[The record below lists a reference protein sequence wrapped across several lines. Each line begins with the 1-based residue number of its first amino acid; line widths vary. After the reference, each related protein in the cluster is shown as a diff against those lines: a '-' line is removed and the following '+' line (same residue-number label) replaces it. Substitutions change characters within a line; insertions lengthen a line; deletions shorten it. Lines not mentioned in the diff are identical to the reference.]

1 MRRDRPE
8 LIARYSFGLDEFQLA
23 ALDVVDEG
31 ESIIVAAPT
40 GSGKTVI
47 AEYAIAAALSDG
59 RRAFYTAPIKA
70 LSNQKFQDLVRMHGR
85 DAVGLLTGDNSIN
98 GDAPVVVM
106 TTEVLRNM
114 MYARSPA
121 LAEVATV
128 VLDEVHFIQDTYRGP
143 VWEEVIIHLPHHIQL
158 VCLSATVSNVAEI
171 AEWMS
176 TVRGTTRFVIEEKR
190 PVELENHIM
199 VGERGRDDEHFLPVL
214 VAGRPNPT
222 MTRLEEEVRVARG
235 KGGGRT
241 RLRHALQTPRRI
253 DVVERLRRE
262 DLLPVIYFIF
272 SRQACEEA
280 AQNCVASG
288 LRLTTPLERSRIE
301 AIIEDHTDGLDAG
314 DLDVLGFGR
323 FADQMAA
330 GIATHHAGMIPP
342 FKEAVEECF
351 VEGLIKVVFATET
364 LAVGINMPAR
374 SVVIEKLTK
383 FTGDHHEFLTP
394 GQFTQLTGR
403 AGRRGL
409 DERGHAVVL
418 WNPFVR
424 FDQVVGLVTSRSYR
438 LTSSFRPTFNMAAN
452 LIRSYTRDQARHLLN
467 LSLAQYQSDRDVVRL
482 EARIER
488 RSQELHELEER
499 TRSPYG
505 DIEVLRRA
513 TQQKLERRSEKLI
526 EESLSALRPGAVI
539 HVDNGKISGRAAVL
553 ATAMRSGGTKVSVLT
568 AKRALYDLTARD
580 FSEPPAVLAII
591 DIPRPYTPTR
601 QDFQKKVADR
611 ILRSGRRTPG
621 TKEPFRGAGR
631 DDEHS
636 DTVDLET
643 RAEIERVQAD
653 PDLADRLVAA
663 DQADRLRADIARL
676 STQVRGRSS
685 SISRQFDD
693 VLGILE
699 SWNYVADWAL
709 TDKGRVLARTFHE
722 SDLLVAECLNRG
734 HLDGLD
740 PSTFAGLLSTFVY
753 EHRSSEAPPEPWF
766 PSPEARKRWRRIEAT
781 SIELRQ
787 LEHGAHLT
795 LHRPPDPTYI
805 AIAYAWAMGEDFA
818 EVVETEELSGGDF
831 VRTMKQLID
840 LARQVSLMAPASETR
855 RCAEIAADLLRRG
868 VVAASSAMETAEQ

>member
-1 MRRDRPE
+1 MRPDRQD
-8 LIARYSFGLDEFQLA
+8 LISRYSFGLDPFQLA
-23 ALDVVDEG
+23 ALDVVDDG

-40 GSGKTVI
+40 GSGKTVV
-47 AEYAIAAALSDG
+47 AEYAIAAALADG

-70 LSNQKFQDLVRMHGR
+70 LSNQKYQDLVRVHGR
-85 DAVGLLTGDNSIN
+85 DSVGLLTGDNSIN

-121 LAEVATV
+121 LSELAIV

-158 VCLSATVSNVAEI
+158 VCLSATVSNVAEV

-176 TVRGTTRFVIEEKR
+176 TVRGTTRFIVEEKR

-199 VGERGRDDEHFLPVL
+199 VGEKGRDDDHFLPIL
-214 VAGRPNPT
+214 VSGRANPA
-222 MTRLEEEVRVARG
+222 MLRLEEQVRVARG
-235 KGGGRT
+235 RGGGRT
-241 RLRHALQTPRRI
+241 RLRHALQTPRRF
-253 DVVERLRRE
+253 DVVDRLRRE

-280 AQNCVASG
+280 ARTCLATGV
-288 LRLTTPLERSRIE
+288 RLTTPLERSRI
-301 AIIEDHTDGLDAG
+301 ATIIGDHTAGLEAA

-323 FADQMAA
+323 FSEQLAA

-383 FTGDHHEFLTP
+383 FTGDHHEFLTA

-424 FDQVVGLVTSRSYR
+424 FEQVVGLVTSRSYR
-438 LTSSFRPTFNMAAN
+438 LTSSFRPTYNMAAN
-452 LIRSYTRDQARHLLN
+452 LIRSYTRDEARHLLN

-482 EARIER
+482 EARTER
-488 RSQELHELEER
+488 RQQELAEVLER
-499 TRSPYG
+499 AQSPYG
-505 DIEVLRRA
+505 DIEAYRSSVR
-513 TQQKLERRSEKLI
+513 QHSERRSEARV
-526 EESLSALRPGAVI
+526 EEALTALRPGAVI
-539 HVDNGKISGRAAVL
+539 HVDIGRFTGRAAVL

-568 AKRALYDLTARD
+568 AKRSLFDLTAKD
-580 FSEPPAVLAII
+580 FGEPPAVLAII
-591 DIPRPYTPTR
+591 DIPRPFTPTR

-611 ILRSGRRTPG
+611 ILRASRRAPG
-621 TKEPFRGAGR
+621 TKEPLT
-631 DDEHS
+631 
-636 DTVDLET
+636 DTGERPAPDPAVALD
-643 RAEIERVQAD
+643 IEKVRAD
-653 PDLADRLVAA
+653 PDLTARLAAADEADRI
-663 DQADRLRADIARL
+663 RAEIAKL
-676 STQVRGRSS
+676 STQVRGRAS

-693 VLGILE
+693 VLSILE
-699 SWNYVADWAL
+699 TWNYVADWAL
-709 TDKGRVLARTFHE
+709 TERGRILARTFHE

-740 PSTFAGLLSTFVY
+740 PATFAGLLSTFVY

-766 PSPEARKRWRRIEAT
+766 PSSEARKRWRRIEST
-781 SIELRQ
+781 SHELRL
-787 LEHGAHLT
+787 LEHDAHLT
-795 LHRPPDPTYI
+795 VHRPPDPTYI
-805 AIAYAWAMGEDFA
+805 AIAYAWAMGENFA

-840 LARQVSLMAPASETR
+840 LTRQVAQLAPLAETR
-855 RCAEIAADLLRRG
+855 RCAEQAADLLRRG
-868 VVAASSAMETAEQ
+868 VVAASSAMETDDE

>member
-1 MRRDRPE
+1 MRSDRQD
-8 LIARYSFGLDEFQLA
+8 LISRYSFGLDRFQLA
-23 ALDVVDEG
+23 ALDVVDDG

-40 GSGKTVI
+40 GSGKTVV
-47 AEYAIAAALSDG
+47 AEYAIAAALADR

-70 LSNQKFQDLVRMHGR
+70 LSNQKYQDLVRVHGR
-85 DAVGLLTGDNSIN
+85 ESVGLLTGDNSIN

-121 LAEVATV
+121 LSDLATV

-158 VCLSATVSNVAEI
+158 VCLSATVSNVAEV

-176 TVRGTTRFVIEEKR
+176 TVRGTTRFIVEEKR
-190 PVELENHIM
+190 PVDLENHIM
-199 VGERGRDDEHFLPVL
+199 VGEKGRDEEHFLPVL
-214 VAGRPNPT
+214 VSGRPNPT
-222 MTRLEEEVRVARG
+222 MVRLEEHVRVARG
-235 KGGGRT
+235 RGGGRT
-241 RLRHALQTPRRI
+241 RLRYALQTPRRL

-262 DLLPVIYFIF
+262 DLLPAIFFIF

-280 AQNCVASG
+280 AHSCLSGG
-288 LRLTTPLERSRIE
+288 LRLTTPFERSRI
-301 AIIEDHTDGLDAG
+301 ATIIEDHTAGLEAD

-323 FADQMAA
+323 FAEQLAA

-342 FKEAVEECF
+342 FKEAVEKCF

-424 FDQVVGLVTSRSYR
+424 FEQVVGLATSRSYR
-438 LTSSFRPTFNMAAN
+438 LTSSFRPTYNMAAN
-452 LIRSYTRDQARHLLN
+452 LIRSYTREQARHLLN
-467 LSLAQYQSDRDVVRL
+467 LSLAQYQSDRDVVRF
-482 EARIER
+482 EARAER
-488 RSQELHELEER
+488 RQLELEDLLER
-499 TRSPYG
+499 AHSPYG
-505 DIEVLRRA
+505 DIEVYRRA
-513 TQQKLERRSEKLI
+513 VRERAERRSEVLI
-526 EESLSALRPGAVI
+526 EEALTALRPGAVI
-539 HVDNGKISGRAAVL
+539 HVDNGKFSGRAAVL

-568 AKRALYDLTARD
+568 AKRSLYDLTARD
-580 FSEPPAVLAII
+580 FADPPMVLATI

-611 ILRSGRRTPG
+611 IVRTSRRTPG
-621 TKEPFRGAGR
+621 TKEPAPGHPGEPRGV
-631 DDEHS
+631 DES
-636 DTVDLET
+636 EIA
-643 RAEIERVQAD
+643 REIERLRAD
-653 PDLADRLVAA
+653 PDLTARLAAADEADRV
-663 DQADRLRADIARL
+663 RADIARL
-676 STQVRGRSS
+676 STQVQSRSS

-693 VLGILE
+693 VLNILE
-699 SWNYVADWAL
+699 TWNYVHDWSL
-709 TDKGRVLARTFHE
+709 TEKGRVLARTFHE

-781 SIELRQ
+781 SRELR
-787 LEHGAHLT
+787 LVEHDGNLT
-795 LHRPPDPTYI
+795 VHRSPDPTYV
-805 AIAYAWAMGEDFA
+805 AIAYAWAMGEEFA

-840 LARQVSLMAPASETR
+840 LTRQVALIAPIPETR
-855 RCAEIAADLLRRG
+855 RCAEQAAELLRRG
-868 VVAASSAMETAEQ
+868 VVAASSAMEDSDD

>member
-1 MRRDRPE
+1 MRSDRQD
-8 LIARYSFGLDEFQLA
+8 LISRYSFGLDRFQVA
-23 ALDVVDEG
+23 ALDVVDDG

-40 GSGKTVI
+40 GSGKTVV
-47 AEYAIAAALSDG
+47 AEYAIAAALADH

-70 LSNQKFQDLVRMHGR
+70 LSNQKYQDLVRVHGR
-85 DAVGLLTGDNSIN
+85 ESVGLLTGDNSIN

-121 LAEVATV
+121 LSELATV

-158 VCLSATVSNVAEI
+158 VCLSATVSNVAEV

-176 TVRGTTRFVIEEKR
+176 TVRGTTRFIVEEKR
-190 PVELENHIM
+190 PVDLENHIM
-199 VGERGRDDEHFLPVL
+199 VGEKGRDDEHFLPVL
-214 VAGRPNPT
+214 VSGRPNPT
-222 MTRLEEEVRVARG
+222 MVRLEEHVRVARG
-235 KGGGRT
+235 RGGGRT
-241 RLRHALQTPRRI
+241 RLRYALQTPRRL
-253 DVVERLRRE
+253 DVIERLRRE

-280 AQNCVASG
+280 AQSCLSGG
-288 LRLTTPLERSRIE
+288 LRLTTPLERSRIA
-301 AIIEDHTDGLDAG
+301 AIIEDHTAG
-314 DLDVLGFGR
+314 IDSDDLNVLGFGR
-323 FADQMAA
+323 FAEHMAA

-424 FDQVVGLVTSRSYR
+424 FEQVVGLATSRSYR
-438 LTSSFRPTFNMAAN
+438 LTSSFRPTYNMAAN
-452 LIRSYTRDQARHLLN
+452 LIRSYTREQARHLLN

-482 EARIER
+482 EARAERRQLELDELIER
-488 RSQELHELEER
+488 AH
-499 TRSPYG
+499 SPYG
-505 DIEVLRRA
+505 NIEVLRRA
-513 TQQKLERRSEKLI
+513 ERQRTERRSEALV
-526 EESLSALRPGAVI
+526 EEALSALRPGSVI
-539 HVDNGKISGRAAVL
+539 HVDTGKFSGRAAVL

-568 AKRALYDLTARD
+568 AKRSLHDLTARD
-580 FSEPPAVLAII
+580 FDEPPTVLATI

-611 ILRSGRRTPG
+611 LVRVSRRTPG
-621 TKEPFRGAGR
+621 TKEPFVGHRNGPAGI
-631 DDEHS
+631 DES
-636 DTVDLET
+636 EVA
-643 RAEIERVQAD
+643 REIERLQDD
-653 PDLADRLVAA
+653 PDLASRLAAA
-663 DQADRLRADIARL
+663 DEADRLRADIARL
-676 STQVRGRSS
+676 STQVRSRSS
-685 SISRQFDD
+685 SISRQFDE
-693 VLGILE
+693 VLNILE
-699 SWNYVADWAL
+699 TWNYVVDWTL

-766 PSPEARKRWRRIEAT
+766 PSAEARKRWRRIEAT
-781 SIELRQ
+781 SQELR
-787 LEHGAHLT
+787 LAEHQAHVT
-795 LHRPPDPTYI
+795 VHRPPDPTYI

-840 LARQVSLMAPASETR
+840 LTRQVALIAPVAETR
-855 RCAEIAADLLRRG
+855 RCAEQAAELLRRG
-868 VVAASSAMETAEQ
+868 VVAASSAMETADD